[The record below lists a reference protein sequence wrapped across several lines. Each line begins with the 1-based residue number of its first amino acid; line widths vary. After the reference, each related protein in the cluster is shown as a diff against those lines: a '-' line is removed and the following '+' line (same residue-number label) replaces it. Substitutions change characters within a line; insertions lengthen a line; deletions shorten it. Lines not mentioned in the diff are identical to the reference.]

1 MLRRVE
7 QAAVGKHQ
15 LSPLELQGA
24 GGEGFFVHFQQLHAP
39 VKGRIAQRRLRQL
52 MLVELIL
59 ILEMLWQKEHAF
71 GPHHPAL
78 LTH

>member
-1 MLRRVE
+1 
-7 QAAVGKHQ
+7 
-15 LSPLELQGA
+15 
-24 GGEGFFVHFQQLHAP
+24 
-39 VKGRIAQRRLRQL
+39 VKGCVAQRRLRQL

>member
-1 MLRRVE
+1 
-7 QAAVGKHQ
+7 
-15 LSPLELQGA
+15 
-24 GGEGFFVHFQQLHAP
+24 
-39 VKGRIAQRRLRQL
+39 VKGCVAQRRLRQL

-78 LTH
+78 FTH